1 MRVVDDELG
10 DDVLTGALVL
20 VELELELDDLTDDDD
35 VLVAGADVLVE
46 DVDDDDV
53 RVAGA
58 DVRVD
63 GADVRV
69 DDSYD
74 FEPDELDDVLT
85 EPECADECCGAA
97 VRVFTV
103 ER

>member
-1 MRVVDDELG
+1 MRVADDELG

-46 DVDDDDV
+46 DVADDE
-53 RVAGA
+53 
-58 DVRVD
+58 VRVD

-69 DDSYD
+69 DGAEVRVEDSND
-74 FEPDELDDVLT
+74 FEPDELVDVLT
-85 EPECADECCGAA
+85 DPVRADECCGAA

-103 ER
+103 VR